1 MSNKKKILLGV
12 AFTLDAALTIAL
24 FVISI
29 IMLVTMPKTQTDFI
43 IAQQTPGLIPY
54 LQTHSTIY
62 LVSCVLPLVILLA
75 VNVYACIRFIK
86 KVYAKKKVV
95 LNDLSDDEK
104 EKLRQEILNDLQKK
118 D

>member
-29 IMLVTMPKTQTDFI
+29 IMLVTMPKTQTDF

-86 KVYAKKKVV
+86 KVYAKKKVE
-95 LNDLSDDEK
+95 LNDLSDAEK

>member
-54 LQTHSTIY
+54 SFNY
-62 LVSCVLPLVILLA
+62 LFSFLCIAFGHFVSC
-75 VNVYACIRFIK
+75 
-86 KVYAKKKVV
+86 
-95 LNDLSDDEK
+95 
-104 EKLRQEILNDLQKK
+104 
-118 D
+118 

>member
-86 KVYAKKKVV
+86 KVYVRKKVE

>member
-1 MSNKKKILLGV
+1 MSTKKKVLLGV
-12 AFTLDAALTIAL
+12 AFSLDAAITIFL
-24 FVISI
+24 FVVSI
-29 IMLVTMPKTQTDFI
+29 IMLATMPKTEADYL
-43 IAQQTPGLIPY
+43 IAQRTPGMIPY

-86 KVYAKKKVV
+86 KVYAKKKVE

>member
-62 LVSCVLPLVILLA
+62 LVSCVLPLDLL
-75 VNVYACIRFIK
+75 VKGKTFRPDFRHHFRDSGVYHLPHF
-86 KVYAKKKVV
+86 VYLV
-95 LNDLSDDEK
+95 
-104 EKLRQEILNDLQKK
+104 
-118 D
+118 

>member
-54 LQTHSTIY
+54 LQTHSTVY
-62 LVSCVLPLVILLA
+62 LLTCVLPLVILLI
-75 VNVYACIRFIK
+75 VNIYAFIK
-86 KVYAKKKVV
+86 YIKKAYAKKKVE
-95 LNDLSDDEK
+95 LTDLSDEEK
-104 EKLRQEILNDLQKK
+104 EKLRQELLNDLQKK
-118 D
+118 

>member
-54 LQTHSTIY
+54 LQTHHIPSKVTGY
-62 LVSCVLPLVILLA
+62 LI
-75 VNVYACIRFIK
+75 FIK
-86 KVYAKKKVV
+86 F
-95 LNDLSDDEK
+95 
-104 EKLRQEILNDLQKK
+104 
-118 D
+118 